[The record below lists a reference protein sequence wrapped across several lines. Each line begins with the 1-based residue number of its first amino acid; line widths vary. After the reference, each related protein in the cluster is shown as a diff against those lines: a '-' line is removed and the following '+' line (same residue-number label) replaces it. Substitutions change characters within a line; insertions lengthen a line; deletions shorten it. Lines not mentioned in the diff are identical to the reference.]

1 MNTSLPRRPLLIG
14 SLIALALPGCGGGGN
29 NGAFI
34 PAATPAPMATPTPA
48 AAPAMVGGFSA
59 TALVSDVAL
68 SAYSATNRD
77 THLVNAW
84 GIAFN
89 PKGFVWVAD
98 NGTDSSTL
106 YDGNGVPQ
114 SLVVSTPPSPTGIV
128 FNGSSTDFTLT
139 SGGKSGASPFVFA
152 TESGMLAA
160 WSPAVDSTAAL
171 AVYDGS
177 GAGKVYKGLAIGSSG
192 GANLLYA
199 TDFHN
204 GAVDVF
210 NGSFQLNP
218 ASGAFHDPALPAGFA
233 PFGIQAL
240 GNLIYVS
247 YAMQDADAHD
257 EVDGAGLGFIDV
269 YDTAGTFIRELV
281 GAGGALN
288 APWGMAMAPGSGFG
302 AFNGALLVGN
312 FGDGKINAYDP
323 NTGAMLGTLSD
334 GTGAPLVIDGLWG
347 IAFGNG
353 LDSQP
358 KTTLFFAAGPNGE
371 SHGVYGRIDA
381 N

>member
-14 SLIALALPGCGGGGN
+14 SLIAIALPGCGGGGSS

-34 PAATPAPMATPTPA
+34 PTPMPTPTPA
-48 AAPAMVGGFSA
+48 PAPAMTVGGFST

-68 SAYSATNRD
+68 SAYSTTNRD

-89 PKGFVWVAD
+89 PQGFVWVAD

-128 FNGSSTDFTLT
+128 FNGSSTDFMLT

-160 WSPAVDSTAAL
+160 WSPAVDSAAAL
-171 AVYDGS
+171 TVYDGS
-177 GAGKVYKGLAIGSSG
+177 AAGKVYKGLAIGRSG
-192 GANLLYA
+192 GANFLYA

-204 GAVDVF
+204 GAVDMF

-218 ASGAFHDPALPAGFA
+218 ASGTFHDPALPAGYA

-247 YAMQDADAHD
+247 YAMQDAAAHD
-257 EVDGAGLGFIDV
+257 EVDGAGLGLIDV
-269 YDTAGTFIRELV
+269 YDTAGTFIKELV
-281 GAGGALN
+281 TGGALN
-288 APWGMAMAPGSGFG
+288 APWGMAMAPSSGFG

-312 FGDGKINAYDP
+312 LGDGKINAYDP
-323 NTGAMLGTLSD
+323 NSGAMLGTLAGGS
-334 GTGAPLVIDGLWG
+334 GVALVIDGLWG

-353 LDSQP
+353 LNSQP
-358 KTTLFFAAGPNGE
+358 TTTLFFAAGPNSE

-381 N
+381 H